1 MPARSGARPR
11 LSPEAIWE
19 RISLRRDDRALLIG
33 GTRSGKST
41 LGDYL
46 GQAFVTK
53 YRSLG
58 ARRMINDT
66 KPRFRAEW
74 LPNGTTAKRRYKNWS
89 HGQYVPD
96 SVLVSSPGQLKQAW
110 QTDHRTVIVQAE
122 FGAEIPMQ
130 VACLTQFLRE
140 SQHKRPQLAHIDEAL
155 DFFFANGSPKYTDT
169 VIRLPRAG
177 AERGTASLFC
187 SQRTKGFSPAML
199 ELMNVL
205 YAFRLDF
212 ESDAQRFQEFGCPLF
227 ALPEEDHEF
236 AVWSK
241 ADRRHVYGPYRLT
254 I

>member
-1 MPARSGARPR
+1 MSVPVESGQ

-46 GQAFVTK
+46 GQDFTRR

-58 ARRMINDT
+58 ARRMIADT

-74 LPNGTTAKRRYKNWS
+74 NANGTSAKRRYKNWS
-89 HGQYVPD
+89 HGAFIPD
-96 SVLVSSPGQLKQAW
+96 SVLVTDPGQLKNAW
-110 QTDHRTVIVQAE
+110 NTGHRTVIVQE
-122 FGAEIPMQ
+122 EYGGNVPLQ
-130 VACLTQFLRE
+130 VACLDRFLRD
-140 SQHKRPQLAHIDEAL
+140 SRHRRPQIAHIDEAL
-155 DFFFANGSPKYTDT
+155 DFFHSNGAPKYADT

-212 ESDAQRFQEFGCPLF
+212 EDDARRFREFGAPLF
-227 ALPEEDHEF
+227 DLPENDHEF

-241 ADRRHVYGPYRLT
+241 ADRRHVYGPYRLS